1 MRWWQANDAM
11 PMITSQLE
19 MILLLF
25 LALLFSNARAQRT
38 FFPAAIPL
46 AVRSPYL
53 SSWDH
58 TTNETVFGQLWPA
71 TDNFQVARHS
81 MFRWP

>member
-1 MRWWQANDAM
+1 M
-11 PMITSQLE
+11 PLTTSQLK

-25 LALLFSNARAQRT
+25 LALLFSYSARAQRT
-38 FFPAAIPL
+38 FFPPAIPL

-58 TTNETVFGQLWPA
+58 ITNGTVFGQLWPA
-71 TDNFQVARHS
+71 TYNYQVTRHCRHY
-81 MFRWP
+81 MFSWP